1 MFVGIAFSLLVIAA
15 GAILALAV
23 DVNSSSVDVE
33 LIGWILFVIG
43 IIGLIL
49 SLIFG
54 SAWFSSLYGRNADER
69 RGPPPPPA

>member
-1 MFVGIAFSLLVIAA
+1 MFMGIAFSLLVIAA

-23 DVNSSSVDVE
+23 DVNSSSVNVD

-43 IIGLIL
+43 IIGLVL

-54 SAWFSSLYGRNADER
+54 SAWFSSLYGRSDDR
-69 RGPPPPPA
+69 RRPPSPPV